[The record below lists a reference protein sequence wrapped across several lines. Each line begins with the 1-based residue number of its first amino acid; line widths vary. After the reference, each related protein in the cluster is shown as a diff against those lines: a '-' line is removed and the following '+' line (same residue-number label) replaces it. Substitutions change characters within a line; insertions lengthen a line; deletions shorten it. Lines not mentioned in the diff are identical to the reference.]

1 MLACLPSREGS
12 SSPTTT
18 LLPWHG
24 PTVGHGFAARKPHEL
39 KTVITAALAIN
50 GPAMIDAVVAP
61 TELPNLP
68 HLNLDVI
75 GQFALAKIR
84 EAVLAIAGGG

>member
-1 MLACLPSREGS
+1 MRPFRRGIEFPNRDFAALARAYG
-12 SSPTTT
+12 
-18 LLPWHG
+18 
-24 PTVGHGFAARKPHEL
+24 GHGFAARKPHEL

-50 GPAMIDAVVAP
+50 GTAIIDAVVAP

-68 HLNLDVI
+68 HLKLDVI

-84 EAVLAIAGGG
+84 EAVLAITGGG